1 MQLKRTELIAA
12 LEEVKPGLAT
22 KDIIAQSTSFVFG
35 YDIITTFNDEIS
47 VMKPFKT
54 EIMGAV
60 RANELYSLLSKI
72 KDEEIEIGIIEN
84 ELIVKGKRSKAGIK
98 LEAEIMFPLDEVDI
112 EHTKF
117 TKLPDNFLKAI
128 SIASYCAAK
137 DLSKPLLTCAYID
150 GDVVTASDDFRI
162 IQVNFDAEVKSE
174 PILLPA
180 SVVKFLVKYDVK
192 RLSHSPGWIHFHA
205 NACPGFLDGLI
216 FSARVL
222 AGKFPEVEQFLEV
235 KGKELHFPAGVLE
248 MLDRAGVFTA
258 DSASGDFVSVIVEDR
273 TMIIKGKGDYGWLEE
288 TANCKYKGEKIEFD
302 VDPSFLIDILK
313 NLRKCIVGN
322 GALLFEGDNFR
333 HVVALVG

>member
-12 LEEVKPGLAT
+12 LEEVKPGLAQR
-22 KDIIAQSTSFVFG
+22 DIIAQSTSFVFAG
-35 YDIITTFNDEIS
+35 DSITTFNDEIS
-47 VMKPFKT
+47 VWKPFKSGI
-54 EIMGAV
+54 EGAV

-72 KDEEIEIGIIEN
+72 KDEEIEIGIVEN
-84 ELIVKGKRSKAGIK
+84 ELIIKGKRSKAGIK
-98 LEAEIMFPLDEVDI
+98 LEAEIMLPLDEVDI

-137 DLSKPLLTCAYID
+137 DLSKPLLTCVYID
-150 GDVVTASDDFRI
+150 GEVVTASDDFRI

-205 NACPGFLDGLI
+205 NDGLI

-222 AGKFPEVEQFLEV
+222 AGKFPEVEQFLKV

-258 DSASGDFVSVIVEDR
+258 DSASGDFVTVAVEDR
-273 TMIIKGKGDYGWLEE
+273 TMTIKGKGDYGWLEE